1 MTVKWDAHLSKEIS
15 DRWYNLVS
23 DIGMEPSVAINR
35 SVLSDIP
42 SPRIKS
48 ITLHGFSD
56 ASQIAYGGSV
66 YLIIK
71 TDESSHTELLASKS
85 KLAPLKGETIPW
97 LELMVALVVVQL
109 INSIETA
116 FKTCVNI
123 DSIVCWS
130 DSTVVLH
137 WLNGKANMEMCFVE
151 NRVRQITSLVEA
163 KNLTYCPSQ
172 KNPANIVSRGAS
184 ISNLANNKLWWD
196 GPDFLTYE

>member
-15 DRWYNLVS
+15 DRWYELVS
-23 DIGMEPSVAINR
+23 DIWMEPSVAIKR

-42 SPRIKS
+42 SPSIKS
-48 ITLHGFSD
+48 INLHGFSE
-56 ASQIAYGGSV
+56 ASQIAYGGRV
-66 YLIIK
+66 YLLIK

-85 KLAPLKGETIPW
+85 TLAPLKGETIPW
-97 LELMVALVVVQL
+97 LELMVALVLVQL
-109 INSIETA
+109 INSVETA

-137 WLNGKANMEMCFVE
+137 WLNGKANMQICFVE

-163 KNLTYCPSQ
+163 KNLNYCPSQ

-184 ISNLANNKLWWD
+184 ISNLANNTLWWD
-196 GPDFLTYE
+196 GPDFLKYD